1 MKTIINVV
9 LVTIFALFF
18 QSVNAQ
24 YAHMGKKKKSKLS
37 YRSFSLPGPK
47 WELGIG
53 IGTANAITDIASR
66 QFQTQPGILDIY
78 PRGMMPSASVFA
90 RYHTGGI
97 WAVKGNLNTSMLRAN
112 DKWSPDINV
121 VNRGKSFTNI
131 LFEGSVHGE
140 LYMPRNY
147 NQPKR
152 DIRQN
157 YMDTY
162 IFSGM
167 AIFYHNPQL
176 SGEAIDDYDEALM
189 NLSNSHGGIQFALP
203 VGAGMKW
210 NINNLWHMGLEFNF
224 RYTFFDYLDGF
235 TRPYSSQND
244 YYFTTKLNI
253 GFIAKSK
260 TRPRNQV
267 VSRNVFGPRLEDR

>member
-1 MKTIINVV
+1 MKTITNI
-9 LVTIFALFF
+9 LLITILAFF
-18 QSVNAQ
+18 YQSATAQ
-24 YAHMGKKKKSKLS
+24 YPNMGKKKKSQLS

-47 WELGIG
+47 WELGFG
-53 IGTANAITDIASR
+53 VGAANSITDIAAR
-66 QFQTQPGILDIY
+66 QFQTQSSILDVNA
-78 PRGMMPSASVFA
+78 RGMMPSASVYA
-90 RYHTGGI
+90 RYHTGNI
-97 WAVKGNLNTSMLRAN
+97 WAIKGNLNASMLRAN
-112 DKWSPDINV
+112 DKWSPDIEV
-121 VNRGKSFTNI
+121 VNRGKSFTNTV
-131 LFEGSVHGE
+131 FEGSMHGE

-162 IFSGM
+162 IFSGLSV
-167 AIFYHNPQL
+167 FYHNPQL
-176 SGEAIDDYDEALM
+176 SGEAIDDYDQALM
-189 NLSNSHGGIQFALP
+189 DQSNTYADLQLAIP
-203 VGAGMKW
+203 IGAGMKW
-210 NINNLWHMGLEFNF
+210 NINNQWHMGLEFNF

-235 TRPYSSQND
+235 TRPYTPQND
-244 YYFTTKLNI
+244 HYFTTKLNF